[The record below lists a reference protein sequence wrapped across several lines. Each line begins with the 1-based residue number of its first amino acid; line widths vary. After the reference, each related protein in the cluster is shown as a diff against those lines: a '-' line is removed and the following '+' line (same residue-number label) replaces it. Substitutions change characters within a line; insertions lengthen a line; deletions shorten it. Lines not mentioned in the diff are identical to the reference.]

1 MSEGV
6 NTHAGVTVVNIV
18 ALAASK
24 QVFPCS
30 QHPAASTHLSRWVVM
45 ETRKEQNA
53 VESVTE
59 LLLDRQVMVESVK
72 LCDLVRWSVS
82 TKIWAV

>member
-6 NTHAGVTVVNIV
+6 NTHAGVTAVNIV

-30 QHPAASTHLSRWVVM
+30 QHPAAKYTIFLAGLSWKPGKNRM
-45 ETRKEQNA
+45 
-53 VESVTE
+53 
-59 LLLDRQVMVESVK
+59 LLKV
-72 LCDLVRWSVS
+72 
-82 TKIWAV
+82 